1 MSPLPAEPVSPASDR
16 YERALLSALGCPEPQ
31 ASPGSW
37 AYQMLFVPT
46 FERCSAA
53 TLIQTPSG
61 VECYFSLLLGRTDDL
76 FEAAYRAP
84 ETLSDLLAQPRSR
97 LCEVA
102 LVPAESAIALSQT
115 LQQID
120 PSRLTSV
127 NNGGRDGLLVRSR
140 WFSQGRSRTFWML
153 QPTATD
159 NPEHTQWI
167 RSTLAVL
174 HQCFP
179 DPPLQAYLQRLS

>member
-1 MSPLPAEPVSPASDR
+1 MSPLPEEPISPASDR

-31 ASPGSW
+31 ASPGGW
-37 AYQMLFVPT
+37 AYQMLFVPA

-102 LVPAESAIALSQT
+102 LVPAESAIALCQT

-140 WFSQGRSRTFWML
+140 WSSQGRSRTLWML

-167 RSTLAVL
+167 RSTLVIL

-179 DPPLQAYLQRLS
+179 DPPLQAYLQGLS

>member
-1 MSPLPAEPVSPASDR
+1 MSPLPEEPVSPASDR

-31 ASPGSW
+31 TSPGGW

-102 LVPAESAIALSQT
+102 LVPAESAIALCQT

-140 WFSQGRSRTFWML
+140 WSSQGRSRTLWML

-159 NPEHTQWI
+159 NPKHTQWI
-167 RSTLAVL
+167 RSTLAIL

-179 DPPLQAYLQRLS
+179 DPPLQAYLQGLA